1 MLLSMTGHGQA
12 SVQNDDVRVVA
23 EIKTV
28 NNRFL
33 KTSINC
39 DLDAAHQA
47 KLESLIKKHVR
58 RGSVSLRLK
67 THLLSGES
75 SYRLND
81 AAIRAYWLQLSEIAG
96 SSQAV
101 NVESLLTLP
110 GVVADSGG
118 EDLSELAWPAAE
130 QATREALEQLDEMR
144 KLEGNVMQTDMLANC
159 ETIAQQ
165 LSSVKQLAPGVV
177 ENYAK
182 RMTDR
187 INQLLDAHDVE
198 VESSDII
205 KEVGVFAE
213 KCDISEETVRLGSHI
228 DQFNQVVADSPS
240 NGKKLD
246 FLVQEMLR
254 ETNTIGSKAND
265 VEIANHVV
273 EIKTCIERIREM
285 VQNVE

>member
-12 SVQNDDVRVVA
+12 SVQNDQVRVVA
-23 EIKTV
+23 EIRAV

-33 KTSINC
+33 KTNINC

-47 KLESLIKKHVR
+47 KLETLIKQNVS
-58 RGSVSLRLK
+58 RGSVNLRLK
-67 THLLSGES
+67 TQILGGDDDL
-75 SYRLND
+75 RLNEPV
-81 AAIRAYWLQLSEIAG
+81 IRSYWLQLSEIAG
-96 SSQAV
+96 SSQSI
-101 NVESLLTLP
+101 NIESLLTLP
-110 GVVADSGG
+110 GVVAENARD
-118 EDLSELAWPAAE
+118 DLSDIIWPVAE
-130 QATREALEQLDEMR
+130 QATNECLSNLNEMR
-144 KLEGNVMQTDMLANC
+144 AVEGATMQKDMKANC
-159 ETIAQQ
+159 VIIAKE
-165 LSSVKQLAPGVV
+165 LEAIKTLAPRVI
-177 ENYAK
+177 ENYSK

-187 INQLLDAHDVE
+187 INSLLESYDVT
-198 VESSDII
+198 VESTDVI

-228 DQFNQVVADSPS
+228 EQFNQIIDATQS

-246 FLVQEMLR
+246 FLIQEMLR

-273 EIKTCIERIREM
+273 EIKTAIERIREM